1 MSDEVVIHGIFKP
14 YTELQMS
21 IDNSIRSVPLSDK
34 EYEKQVKQY
43 TFKEEQ

>member
-1 MSDEVVIHGIFKP
+1 MSDEVVIHGMFKP

-34 EYEKQVKQY
+34 EYEKQVKQH
-43 TFKEEQ
+43 TFKEEK

>member
-1 MSDEVVIHGIFKP
+1 MSDEVIIHGMFKP

-34 EYEKQVKQY
+34 EYEKQVKH